1 MTFETRGLSFGYA
14 KDRTIFENI
23 GFSVGKGEIFCILGP
38 NGTGKTSLLRCRSG
52 ISMPL
57 TGSVTIDGKDLHSLS
72 RAEVAK
78 RLGFMPQ
85 LHSSIFPYTA
95 LEVAVMGRSPHLG
108 IAASPSERDYD
119 LAWKNLELLG
129 ISSLAEK
136 PYTRISGGEQQMV
149 LLSMLL
155 TQQPDIMLLDEPT
168 SHLDFGNQVRLLE
181 LLRRFSKKGFS
192 VVFTTHFPSH
202 AFQLS
207 CTVALMNKGTFE
219 SVGPAETQLTE
230 ENLRRIYGVDLCVEY
245 VSKANSRT
253 CVPIIK
259 NDDGRGVGAR

>member
-38 NGTGKTSLLRCRSG
+38 NGTGKTSLLRCLSG

-78 RLGFMPQ
+78 RLRFMPQ
-85 LHSSIFPYTA
+85 LHSSIFPFTA

-108 IAASPSERDYD
+108 IAASPSARDYD
-119 LAWKNLELLG
+119 MAWKNLELLG

-136 PYTRISGGEQQMV
+136 PYTRISGGGGTTDGAAEHAPYAAARHNASGRAD
-149 LLSMLL
+149 LPPRLR
-155 TQQPDIMLLDEPT
+155 QP
-168 SHLDFGNQVRLLE
+168 
-181 LLRRFSKKGFS
+181 
-192 VVFTTHFPSH
+192 
-202 AFQLS
+202 
-207 CTVALMNKGTFE
+207 
-219 SVGPAETQLTE
+219 GPA
-230 ENLRRIYGVDLCVEY
+230 
-245 VSKANSRT
+245 A
-253 CVPIIK
+253 
-259 NDDGRGVGAR
+259 GAPEALL